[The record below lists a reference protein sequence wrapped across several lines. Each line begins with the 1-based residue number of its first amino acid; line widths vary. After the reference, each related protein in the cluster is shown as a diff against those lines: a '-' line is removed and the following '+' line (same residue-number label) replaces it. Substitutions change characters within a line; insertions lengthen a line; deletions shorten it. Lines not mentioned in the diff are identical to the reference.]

1 MVGVPERPWK
11 RRSGVIQTP
20 RQTRMAYFGLETV
33 NDGGEDAPIG
43 LRDARFL
50 ALLVIGLLVVG
61 VVVGVGWTVLT

>member
-1 MVGVPERPWK
+1 
-11 RRSGVIQTP
+11 
-20 RQTRMAYFGLETV
+20 MAYFGLETV

-43 LRDARFL
+43 PRDARFL